1 MTHTITILGAT
12 GSIGRQTLSVAD
24 ELGLRVAAL
33 TAEKN
38 VDLLEAQCRR
48 YRPLLAVMTEKT
60 AAEELKTRLADMN
73 IRVLAGS
80 EALCEAAALPQ
91 ADTVVAA
98 VCGFAA
104 LRPTLTAIHEKKRIA
119 LANKETMVCA
129 GQLMQAAARQSG
141 AEIIPVDSEHS
152 AIFQCLM
159 GCRDQK
165 EVRRLILT
173 CSGGPFF
180 GKTRQE
186 LTHVTRADALRHP
199 NWKMGAKITI
209 DCATLMNKGL
219 EIIEAMRLYDLP
231 LEKVTAVIHRQS
243 VVHSL
248 VEFVDG
254 AVLAQLGVPDMRIPI
269 GLAMTY
275 PNRLH
280 NPAPALNLLTCG
292 PLTFDAIDETAFPCF
307 RLAKEAAKL
316 GGTACTAMNAAN
328 EEAVALYLR
337 DQIGFYDIPDAVAA
351 ALQLP
356 VTTAPSLDDIFEA
369 DRLARAYTRERFS
382 DR

>member
-1 MTHTITILGAT
+1 MTHTITILGST
-12 GSIGRQTLSVAD
+12 GSIGRQTLSVAE

-38 VDLLEAQCRR
+38 VDLLEAQCRK
-48 YRPLLAVMTEKT
+48 YRPELAVMTENA

-73 IRVLAGS
+73 IIRVLAGS

-104 LRPTLTAIHEKKRIA
+104 RRPTLTAIREKKRIA

-129 GQLMQAAARQSG
+129 GQLMQAAARASG

-159 GCRDQK
+159 GCRDQR
-165 EVRRLILT
+165 EVKRLILT

-180 GKTRQE
+180 GKSREE
-186 LTHVTRADALRHP
+186 LASVTKADALRHP

-219 EIIEAMRLYDLP
+219 EIIEAMRLYELP

-269 GLAMTY
+269 QYALTY
-275 PNRLH
+275 PARVPGVVPELDFTT
-280 NPAPALNLLTCG
+280 LKL
-292 PLTFDAIDETAFPCF
+292 LTFDVADEETFRCLAACKKAIKKGGLGPC
-307 RLAKEAAKL
+307 AAN
-316 GGTACTAMNAAN
+316 GAN
-328 EEAVALYLR
+328 EEAVKLFLE
-337 DQIGFYDIPDAVAA
+337 DKIGFLDIGRLVEAV
-351 ALQLP
+351 
-356 VTTAPSLDDIFEA
+356 VDSDSFGGDYSLA
-369 DRLARAYTRERFS
+369 DVYECDRMARAFVRAHL
-382 DR
+382 